1 LTDAVVRVAVLAP
14 CTVFGATMPKSCP
27 NCPGLD
33 VYKRQTFFIEPS
45 QLRALKDWSDQTM
58 APMGALIRRA
68 IRESLVTHE
77 KGEAK

>member
-1 LTDAVVRVAVLAP
+1 MFVAGTLTKGELLTGLQQDEPKPERLVA
-14 CTVFGATMPKSCP
+14 T
-27 NCPGLD
+27 
-33 VYKRQTFFIEPS
+33 TFFIEPS